1 MEASTPKRMRL
12 EHGLVSDVQSNAKE
26 MVCGRVCPFTFLRCV
41 FDPGGVSDQ
50 IGEERLQR
58 LGA

>member
-1 MEASTPKRMRL
+1 MRL

-50 IGEERLQR
+50 IGEERLR
-58 LGA
+58 KLGA